1 MEYGNKNDN
10 TKVEEVQLDSDYIRE
25 EQNVLVISNI
35 ADDKQQQQQLKRSI
49 TWLNAFWVSSGVPA
63 LVLFSMGAV
72 AATVG
77 NPSWFVWTISII
89 MGFLQSFVYAEIAGL
104 FPNKSGGASVYGAI
118 AWLRYGKILAP
129 ISVWCNWFGWSPVV
143 GIGTGLSAGYILSMF
158 DSNAMVNTWE
168 FRIVSLSFI
177 KTDLSLRI
185 NSTFIIAAILMLIVF
200 GIQHRGI
207 LSAARIQMI
216 FAISSLLP
224 LIILGMVPLFIGKVH
239 SKNFIPFSPIM
250 RDATNNVTTGSWNRA
265 GITLFAG
272 GMFIAAW
279 STYAFETAVCY
290 TSEFKRPGSDTFKAI
305 FSSGLLCLFVFTLL
319 PIVFQGTLGLKG
331 MLEPGI
337 YNGMG
342 VAKALAEMIGA
353 SKIMANVVVLL
364 LLLSLL
370 LSIMTAM
377 AGSSRTL
384 YQGSVDGWLPKFLS
398 HVNQHGAP
406 TAAMWT
412 DLVFN
417 LVLLLMSDYVF
428 ILAASN
434 IGYVIFIWMNLNA
447 VWIHRMDRPH
457 WKRPF
462 KTPTW
467 LLVISVTLGYVNL
480 VFLGMGSDIW
490 GVGTLLTGLVFAA
503 LIIPVFLIRHYIQDK
518 GHFPASITSGINPN
532 EEESV
537 TSRAGIL
544 PYIALGMGVVIVIA
558 SRLFAK
564 Y

>member
-1 MEYGNKNDN
+1 
-10 TKVEEVQLDSDYIRE
+10 
-25 EQNVLVISNI
+25 
-35 ADDKQQQQQLKRSI
+35 
-49 TWLNAFWVSSGVPA
+49 
-63 LVLFSMGAV
+63 
-72 AATVG
+72 
-77 NPSWFVWTISII
+77 
-89 MGFLQSFVYAEIAGL
+89 
-104 FPNKSGGASVYGAI
+104 
-118 AWLRYGKILAP
+118 
-129 ISVWCNWFGWSPVV
+129 
-143 GIGTGLSAGYILSMF
+143 
-158 DSNAMVNTWE
+158 
-168 FRIVSLSFI
+168 
-177 KTDLSLRI
+177 
-185 NSTFIIAAILMLIVF
+185 
-200 GIQHRGI
+200 
-207 LSAARIQMI
+207 
-216 FAISSLLP
+216 
-224 LIILGMVPLFIGKVH
+224 
-239 SKNFIPFSPIM
+239 
-250 RDATNNVTTGSWNRA
+250 
-265 GITLFAG
+265 
-272 GMFIAAW
+272 
-279 STYAFETAVCY
+279 
-290 TSEFKRPGSDTFKAI
+290 
-305 FSSGLLCLFVFTLL
+305 
-319 PIVFQGTLGLKG
+319 

-398 HVNQHGAP
+398 HVNQNGAP